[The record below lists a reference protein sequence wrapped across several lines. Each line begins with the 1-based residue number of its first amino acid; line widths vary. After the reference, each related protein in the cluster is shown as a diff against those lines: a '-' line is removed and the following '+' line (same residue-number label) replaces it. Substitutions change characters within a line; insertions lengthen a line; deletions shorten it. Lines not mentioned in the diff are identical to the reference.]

1 MAKKLE
7 VEVSWRATIVP
18 GTYAAEAT
26 IPSFACPIGC
36 VYWRYGEGNDTIEI
50 LTSFTINSLRR
61 KGIRTQIHDAMVEFL
76 GRTRFVTTT
85 GNKRSTPWLIKMG
98 FKKNERGVWV
108 LKIKE
113 KLKS

>member
-1 MAKKLE
+1 MSKKIK
-7 VEVSWRATIVP
+7 VAVSWRETIVP

-26 IPSFACPIGC
+26 ISSFACPVCC

-50 LTSFTINSLRR
+50 LTSFTLKSFRR
-61 KGIRTQIHDAMVEFL
+61 RGIRTQVHDSMVDTL

-98 FKKNERGVWV
+98 FKKNKRGIWV
-108 LKIKE
+108 LKVKE
-113 KLKS
+113 K